1 MLNEYYIKGSNNNGI
16 LNLVPDVSL
25 RGEPRKVIS
34 EKLEVPLFL
43 RQFPLSPIN
52 NIPHKNDMMSH
63 PKYTCRSEQGVN
75 KYQLRRH
82 YLYKP
87 LGPIEI
93 MAQLLNRHYGNGGY
107 LMNNNLFA
115 PGEFPQKPDGE
126 PQSQLQYIPDVGPL
140 AYRPKMDSYGRA
152 IMPTFTDVFGKD
164 AKFFDPYPDVFLE
177 EGSKNKNWTNYDA
190 YREYYSRLKAF
201 NEGKGPRDINAERVK
216 LGLRPLGQGTKW
228 TDDLRYFGYPLFGAM
243 SLPALSLAG
252 TGALANTV
260 GTSGNWVGTKAL
272 PWVAKNVAPYII
284 GGTAYNT
291 ASKALTGSAP
301 YEWIDYGL
309 QKLGVSPEWS
319 NATASVLDPA
329 YWMFPWGKA
338 ANVLLEVPS
347 LIKSGAKYLRLN
359 KTYTGVPHKQVK
371 FNGIEQY
378 DANNNPIY
386 MDDSFLSSF
395 RNHTIWTSDNADYAR
410 TMATD
415 KESTGSV
422 FDLYTDSKGLNI
434 LDTPTPPKG
443 EYYNWQYLPFEV
455 KNGKIVEMPDLY
467 KSKKYIN
474 ASYDDAVN
482 KEFDQPYNKV
492 FLRTHH
498 KYDFILSGGPTR
510 RTDAVVR
517 WSKNHGYDATDFHQL
532 WDGDVTS
539 TTGNYYS
546 FPINE
551 RVLNPGAES
560 FALPHGAPKKEVF
573 KQILNSQDKI
583 HFVPNIQSPVFPMLN
598 PLIHNY
604 YDSH

>member
-75 KYQLRRH
+75 KYQLMRH

-93 MAQLLNRHYGNGGY
+93 MAQLLNRHYENGGY

-201 NEGKGPRDINAERVK
+201 NEGKGPRDINA
-216 LGLRPLGQGTKW
+216 
-228 TDDLRYFGYPLFGAM
+228 
-243 SLPALSLAG
+243 
-252 TGALANTV
+252 
-260 GTSGNWVGTKAL
+260 
-272 PWVAKNVAPYII
+272 
-284 GGTAYNT
+284 
-291 ASKALTGSAP
+291 
-301 YEWIDYGL
+301 
-309 QKLGVSPEWS
+309 
-319 NATASVLDPA
+319 
-329 YWMFPWGKA
+329 
-338 ANVLLEVPS
+338 
-347 LIKSGAKYLRLN
+347 
-359 KTYTGVPHKQVK
+359 
-371 FNGIEQY
+371 
-378 DANNNPIY
+378 
-386 MDDSFLSSF
+386 
-395 RNHTIWTSDNADYAR
+395 
-410 TMATD
+410 
-415 KESTGSV
+415 
-422 FDLYTDSKGLNI
+422 
-434 LDTPTPPKG
+434 
-443 EYYNWQYLPFEV
+443 
-455 KNGKIVEMPDLY
+455 
-467 KSKKYIN
+467 
-474 ASYDDAVN
+474 SYDDAVN

-539 TTGNYYS
+539 PTGNYYS